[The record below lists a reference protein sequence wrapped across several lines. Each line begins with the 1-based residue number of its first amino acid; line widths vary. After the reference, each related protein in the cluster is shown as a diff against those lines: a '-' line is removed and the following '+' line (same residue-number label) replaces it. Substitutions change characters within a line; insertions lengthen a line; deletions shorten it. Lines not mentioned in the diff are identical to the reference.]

1 MDAQHET
8 EGLVT
13 LPSHHDF
20 KTTLGRLGEAITSH
34 QAAIFAMIDHAAG
47 ATAAGQVLR
56 PSTVLIFGNPQAGTP
71 LMQAQ
76 QIVALDLPLRVLV
89 WEDEA
94 GAVWLSYNTPDWI
107 ARRHGLDPD
116 LLPTTARMAEALQIF
131 THAAGG

>member
-1 MDAQHET
+1 MDALHET

-34 QAAIFAMIDHAAG
+34 QAAVFATIDHAAG
-47 ATAAGQVLR
+47 AAAVGQTLR
-56 PSTVLIFGNPQAGTP
+56 PSTVIVFGAAQAGTP
-71 LMQAQ
+71 LMRAQ
-76 QIVALDLPLRVLV
+76 QIIALDLPLRVLV

-116 LLPTTARMAEALQIF
+116 MLPTVARMSDALKMF
-131 THAAGG
+131 THLAGG